1 MRVEEGNLL
10 NLINMISAVE
20 RASSINAVM
29 LSLLQ
34 LPVNFMDFDYSV
46 FFLFNE
52 KSKKAVR
59 HAIVQHPGIDAPVR
73 ELLSLIMERLPRY
86 FESEDSALNGT
97 GYESVHEWS
106 AGSGHFA
113 LDGARVLT
121 GCFAEGFILHGA
133 LCVCRN
139 GDVPYSEFDHF
150 VLRAF
155 EPTVVYKMKT
165 FLDAGHIEAEKRKE
179 FEEQFGL
186 STREIEVAE
195 CITNGMNAIDIAN
208 KLNIST
214 RTVNKHLEH
223 IYRKTGV
230 NNRLSL
236 IRFIQVYL
244 HE

>member
-1 MRVEEGNLL
+1 MKVEENRLL
-10 NLINMISAVE
+10 DFIKMVSTVE

-29 LSLLQ
+29 LNLLQ

-46 FFLFNE
+46 FFLFNTMT
-52 KSKKAVR
+52 KKTVR
-59 HAIVQHPGIDAPVR
+59 HAIVQRPSIEAPVQ
-73 ELLSLIMERLPRY
+73 ELLSLIMDHLPRY
-86 FESEDSALNGT
+86 FEPEADDRKSIE
-97 GYESVHEWS
+97 YESVHEW
-106 AGSGHFA
+106 AADPEYFK

-121 GCFAEGFILHGA
+121 ACFAEGFTLHGA

-139 GDVPYSEFDHF
+139 NGTPFSEFDHF

-155 EPTVVYKMKT
+155 EPTTVYKMKA
-165 FLDAGHIEAEKRKE
+165 FLDVGHIEAEKRKE

-195 CITNGMNAIDIAN
+195 CIANGMNAIDIAN